1 MIPVLSDYYPRLI
14 LIFVICIGCG
24 FYIMKVKND
33 AYERG
38 VQDQKDIYEKQLQE
52 AREEFLQTYIELS
65 NKQNL
70 EIKVYQSKIE
80 ELEKEH
86 EKTIKD
92 FEAEKIKI
100 KDSISI
106 SSADLSECLQ
116 RSELY
121 RKKLSEAGVKSDLEC
136 FSRSELRERIK
147 RTLDIGSRCDKLAE
161 KYNSLL
167 NVCRKN

>member
-1 MIPVLSDYYPRLI
+1 MIPILSEYYPRLI
-14 LIFVICIGCG
+14 LGLVILIGCG
-24 FYIMKVKND
+24 LFVSKVKHD
-33 AYERG
+33 AYNQG
-38 VQDQKDIYEKQLQE
+38 VTDQKEIYEKKLNE
-52 AREEFLQTYIELS
+52 AREEYLQNYIKLT
-65 NKQNL
+65 NQQNL
-70 EIKVYQSKIE
+70 EIKVFQSKIE
-80 ELEKEH
+80 DLEKAH
-86 EKTIKD
+86 EQTIQD

-100 KDSISI
+100 KDSFSI

-161 KYNSLL
+161 RYNSLL